1 MLCEQPSNWDKSLWL
16 LLMAGLLILD
26 DCRILCGVKIT
37 ERVHDLVNVCCR
49 CVLTLGAEPSFNDF
63 KSLILIR
70 KFLHKYQTLMDA
82 CSIGDVDG
90 IGVVNAMVQSLYY
103 FQV

>member
-1 MLCEQPSNWDKSLWL
+1 MVSRL
-16 LLMAGLLILD
+16 LNGY
-26 DCRILCGVKIT
+26 
-37 ERVHDLVNVCCR
+37 DLPNACCR

-70 KFLHKYQTLMDA
+70 KFLHKDQTLMDA
-82 CSIGDVDG
+82 RSIGDVDG

>member
-1 MLCEQPSNWDKSLWL
+1 VLY
-16 LLMAGLLILD
+16 
-26 DCRILCGVKIT
+26 GVKIT
-37 ERVHDLVNVCCR
+37 ERVHDITNVCCR
-49 CVLTLGAEPSFNDF
+49 CVLTSGAEPSFNGV

-70 KFLHKYQTLMDA
+70 KFLHKDQTLMDVR
-82 CSIGDVDG
+82 SIGDVDG